1 LTGVKNHIKAV
12 SRVALVAV
20 VVVVIV
26 AAAVGG
32 LFLTGVLTTQQQKR
46 QIIIGLSLPLTNPVG
61 IHAKYAAEI
70 AVEEINSAGGVV
82 LNGTKYELVLVA
94 EDTNEM
100 DPLIPVDQG
109 VTAFK
114 RLVEVHGA
122 HVIVGG
128 VRTDVVVAQT
138 QLLSQYKIAYLD
150 IESNQRI
157 VEDKVFSDYE
167 NYKYYFHFFAGG
179 RNSSA
184 GPYIAAIP
192 VALRNAAKDKPN
204 FPDVTKVALVAENAL
219 WTVTL
224 AGRPAGNSTF
234 FARLKSRGFDLV
246 FAELYPT
253 TQSDFS
259 SYLARIKQ
267 SGAGL
272 IILLFSGPPGVA
284 FVKQWATYDWSPG
297 KKPLIF
303 GPGLL
308 GGFSWF
314 WDQTGGAA
322 HGSIWWP
329 ATVKVPVTDKTIPF
343 IEKFTQRFKE
353 TPNTAAFDTYDAIYV
368 LKQALERANTW
379 KADRLVPALEQT
391 NYDGVIGNIQFSRT
405 LHGLNLAKPNLY
417 WYFGQWQNGE
427 LVPVWSPDKPGEV
440 RNLIL
445 P

>member
-1 LTGVKNHIKAV
+1 MSRKSQAISRIAV
-12 SRVALVAV
+12 VAV
-20 VVVVIV
+20 VVVVLA

-32 LFLTGVLTTQQQKR
+32 LFLTGVLTPTPEKR
-46 QIIIGLSLPLTNPVG
+46 QVVIGLSLPLTNPVG
-61 IHAKYAAEI
+61 IHAKYAAEM
-70 AVEEINSAGGVV
+70 AVQEINSAGGVM
-82 LNGTKYELVLVA
+82 LNGTRYELVLVA

-114 RLVEVHGA
+114 RLVELHGA

-128 VRTDVVVAQT
+128 VRTDVVVAQS
-138 QLLSQYKIAYLD
+138 QLLSQYKIVFLD

-157 VEDKVFSDYE
+157 VEDLVQSDYE

-184 GPYIAAIP
+184 GPYIATIP
-192 VALRNAAKDKPN
+192 VALRNAAQRNPN
-204 FPDVTKVALVAENAL
+204 FPDVSKVALVAENAL
-219 WTVTL
+219 WTVGL

-234 FARLKSRGFDLV
+234 FARLKAQGFDLV

-284 FVKQWATYDWSPG
+284 FVKQWAAYDWSPG
-297 KKPLIF
+297 KKPIVF

-322 HGSIWWP
+322 QGTIWWP
-329 ATVKVPVTDKTIPF
+329 ATVKVPVTSKTIPF
-343 IEKFTQRFKE
+343 IEKFTQRYRE

-368 LKQALERANTW
+368 LKAALERANTW

-391 NYDGVIGNIQFSRT
+391 DYDGVIGKIQFSRK
-405 LHGLNLAKPNLY
+405 LHGLNLANHNLY

-427 LVPVWSPDKPGEV
+427 LVPVWSPDKPQEV
-440 RNLIL
+440 RNMIL

>member
-1 LTGVKNHIKAV
+1 MNLKISAI
-12 SRVALVAV
+12 SRTAAVAV
-20 VVVVIV
+20 LVVVIA

-32 LFLTGVLTTQQQKR
+32 LFLTGVLTPEQQKR

-61 IHAKYAAEI
+61 IHAKYAAEM
-70 AVEEINSAGGVV
+70 AVEEINAAGGVTI
-82 LNGTKYELVLVA
+82 NGTKYQLVLVA

-114 RLVEVHGA
+114 RLIEVHGA

-138 QLLSQYKIAYLD
+138 QQLSRYKIVYLD
-150 IESNQRI
+150 VESNQRI
-157 VEDKVFSDYE
+157 VEDLVQSDYD

-184 GPYIAAIP
+184 GPYIAQIP
-192 VALRNAAKDKPN
+192 VALRNAARANPN
-204 FPDVTKVALVAENAL
+204 FPNVTRVALVAENAL
-219 WTVTL
+219 WTVGL

-234 FARLKSRGFDLV
+234 FQRLKAAGFDLV

-253 TQSDFS
+253 TQADFS
-259 SYLARIKQ
+259 SYLARIKA

-284 FVKQWATYDWSPG
+284 FVKQWAAYDWSPG
-297 KKPLIF
+297 KKPIVF

-322 HGSIWWP
+322 QGTFWWP
-329 ATVKVPVTDKTIPF
+329 ATVKVPVTPKTVPF

-353 TPNTAAFDTYDAIYV
+353 TPNTAAFGTYDAIYV
-368 LKQALERANTW
+368 LKEALERANTW
-379 KADRLVPALEQT
+379 KGDRLVEAMERT
-391 NYDGVIGNIQFSRT
+391 DYVGVMGRIKFDRRH
-405 LHGLNLAKPNLY
+405 HGLNLADQHLY

-427 LVPVWSPDKPGEV
+427 LVPVWSPDQRDTV
-440 RNLIL
+440 RNFIL